1 MFSMIPV
8 TCPHCGV
15 NGQIMLPPLGAM
27 IIGPCP
33 KCDELVLVFLGKT
46 LPLSKEIMTKGDLGQ
61 KAVYIQNVIM
71 DHLDPKITQL
81 VEQLGDEVLEGLHDY
96 GSEVDDYKPEVSTAL
111 EEFKSP
117 PMHYTARLPPG
128 KKREPEISD
137 NELDKFLRFDLP
149 RIDNKDYFRAV
160 FD

>member
-1 MFSMIPV
+1 MLSMIPV

-61 KAVYIQNVIM
+61 KAVHIQNVIM

-96 GSEVDDYKPEVSTAL
+96 GSEVGDYEPEVS
-111 EEFKSP
+111 K
-117 PMHYTARLPPG
+117 G
-128 KKREPEISD
+128 KKECPQHISMT
-137 NELDKFLRFDLP
+137 EFEKFIKFDIP
-149 RIDNKDYFRAV
+149 RIDNKDYFHQV
-160 FD
+160 FGE